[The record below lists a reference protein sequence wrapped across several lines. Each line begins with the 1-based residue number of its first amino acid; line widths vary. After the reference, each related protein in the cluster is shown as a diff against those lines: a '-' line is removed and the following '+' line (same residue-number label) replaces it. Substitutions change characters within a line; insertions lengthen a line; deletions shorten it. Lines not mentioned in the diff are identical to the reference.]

1 MRITLSKFGPML
13 VSRPAGRDA
22 LLAASAYLTPVSD
35 TEPIELDFTDVH
47 VLAPSWADEFI
58 TGLRAKYGERLVLL
72 PSDNPSV
79 KLTLATISQSSLHKR
94 MGT

>member
-1 MRITLSKFGPML
+1 MRIALSKFGPML

-22 LLAASAYLTPVSD
+22 LLAALAYLKPASA
-35 TEPIELDFTDVH
+35 TEPIEIDFMDVH

-58 TGLRAKYGERLVLL
+58 TGLRATYGDRVVLL

-79 KLTLATISQSSLHKR
+79 KLTLEAIGQSSER
-94 MGT
+94 